1 MDIEKPD
8 RTINMVDIADEAQA
22 IDVMVHI
29 AGTVD
34 DSIVDGPGI
43 RFTIFTQGCK
53 RKCPGCHNPQSH
65 DFSAGAN
72 VTIEQLWQRITAN
85 PLLSGITLSGGE
97 PFEQAA
103 ALIELVQRT
112 RDAGL
117 SVWAYSG
124 YFYEELVKGIP
135 CQKAARLLELCD
147 VLVDGAYIQELRS
160 LELKWRGS
168 TNQRV
173 IDVAASRESCSVVEL
188 AR

>member
-1 MDIEKPD
+1 MDIPKTD
-8 RTINMVDIADEAQA
+8 RVSTAIKTADEAQA
-22 IDVMVHI
+22 FDETVRI

-43 RFTIFTQGCK
+43 RFTIFAQGCK

-65 DFSAGAN
+65 DFSAGTD
-72 VTIEQLWQRITAN
+72 VTIEQLWQRIAAN
-85 PLLSGITLSGGE
+85 PLLSGITFSGGE

-103 ALIELVQRT
+103 GLTALAQRA
-112 RDAGL
+112 RDVGL

-124 YFYEELVKGIP
+124 YFYDELIVGIP
-135 CQKAARLLELCD
+135 SPEATRLLELCD
-147 VLVDGAYIQELRS
+147 VLVDGAYIQEQRS

-173 IDVAASRESCSVVEL
+173 IDVAASRKLGSVVEL
-188 AR
+188 AQ